1 MVTSAPKTVV
11 IELFA
16 FLNFVTY
23 LVIQWRWFFGSRKG
37 SAMKHYLLIVRIT
50 FIVLGLFCILLL
62 VSGLQDLKEG
72 KTYKARC
79 TATTKGTVTYF
90 YNREEREE
98 YHLGHYVYDAGD
110 TEIAYKFKVNSLE
123 LSGDR
128 HYGKYMGDAKYSEGD
143 SITVHYNPDA
153 LYENYPD
160 KYCYHLEVAK
170 QRLETV
176 AIVWIVYIL
185 FLVIFIVRRRLHP
198 EKFF

>member
-1 MVTSAPKTVV
+1 MEMV
-11 IELFA
+11 
-16 FLNFVTY
+16 
-23 LVIQWRWFFGSRKG
+23 FGSRKG
-37 SAMKHYLLIVRIT
+37 LAMKHYLLIVRIT

-72 KTYKARC
+72 KAYKARC

-110 TEIAYKFKVNSLE
+110 TEIAYNFKVNSLE

-128 HYGKYMGDAKYSEGD
+128 HYGKYMGDTKYSEGD

-185 FLVIFIVRRRLHP
+185 FLVIFIVRRIRHP